1 MSNNGD
7 TVTRRALAAEIGKSH
22 VWVVKLIKEGVIPVN
37 ADGTIPHRAALEAY
51 AAWKEGRSDST
62 GVAAPKRR
70 GRPPKK
76 QNQKKQDKPAEP
88 QAVPMADIDEA
99 VNVGM
104 TYNKAKA
111 KKEAATASI
120 RTLEYL
126 KLKGELVEK
135 KEVEQ
140 MAMSLAEKVRGKLMT
155 VGVRIAGL
163 CEGRTARE
171 IEELIDTEINAAM
184 ADLRKDWL
192 NND

>member
-7 TVTRRALAAEIGKSH
+7 VVTRRALGAEIGKSH
-22 VWVVKLIKEGVIPVN
+22 VWVTKLIKAGVIPVN
-37 ADGTIPHRAALEAY
+37 DDGTIPHRAALEAY

-62 GVAAPKRR
+62 GVAAPKKR

-76 QNQKKQDKPAEP
+76 QNPKDKAQEP
-88 QAVPMADIDEA
+88 QPVAMADIDDA
-99 VNVGM
+99 VSVGM

-111 KKEAATASI
+111 KKEAATANL

-135 KEVEQ
+135 KEVEL
-140 MAMSLAEKVRGKLMT
+140 MAMQLAEKVRGKLMT
-155 VGVRIAGL
+155 VGVRVAGL

-171 IEELIDTEINAAM
+171 IEEIIDTEINSAM
-184 ADLRKDWL
+184 AELRKDWT
-192 NND
+192 NNS

>member
-1 MSNNGD
+1 MSD
-7 TVTRRALAAEIGKSH
+7 TVSVRGFAREIGKSH
-22 VWVVKLIKEGVIPVN
+22 VWVLKLAKAGVIPQN
-37 ADGTIPHRAALEAY
+37 EDGSLPHKEALEAY
-51 AAWKEGRSDST
+51 RAHIAKKEGGESSSGKEGKAT
-62 GVAAPKRR
+62 THA
-70 GRPPKK
+70 
-76 QNQKKQDKPAEP
+76 
-88 QAVPMADIDEA
+88 PMADIDEA

-140 MAMSLAEKVRGKLMT
+140 MAMNLAEKVRGKLMT

-192 NND
+192 NHD